1 MGVLDFRSVDGAL
14 LRYRVV
20 ALIVSVALV
29 VLFFIG
35 IPLEHWG
42 HHKGVDVVV
51 GITHGIVL
59 YPLYIILTFD
69 LTRRLRMPPI
79 QFLLTLAAGTIPIAS
94 FYAERQTTKFVRER
108 QAALTHE
115 SSAAP
120 STA

>member
-1 MGVLDFRSVDGAL
+1 VGVLDFRSVDGAL

-115 SSAAP
+115 SGVATPA
-120 STA
+120 